1 MSDTDEDGD
10 KVCSFIVQLMQKDR
24 RKIKD
29 KGEKLIYIGFLVYRV
44 RLKTKGKNSSTQA
57 SLFTGYESM
66 LQCVRKIKDKGE
78 KII

>member
-44 RLKTKGKNSSTQA
+44 RLKTKGKNSST
-57 SLFTGYESM
+57 
-66 LQCVRKIKDKGE
+66 
-78 KII
+78 

>member
-44 RLKTKGKNSSTQA
+44 RIAGRLKTRGKNSS
-57 SLFTGYESM
+57 
-66 LQCVRKIKDKGE
+66 K
-78 KII
+78 